1 MKHLSKFTLFS
12 INEGF
17 TNKDEIKEILE
28 DYLLELMDEGYDNS
42 KIELSSYVSQEDFQR
57 LKNGEEI
64 QALSTSSHMSKGSVP
79 FYEYV
84 VNLSKF
90 HSFDRILNAKKRI
103 KGDSNFLLW
112 SLTSRTSQVLRVD
125 EEVDESTQI
134 TIKFMYNKDKGASEP
149 EIVTEVNPELKKLG
163 YGFQIDQF
171 GKSYIWRKRLSKP
184 QVELPNEWFSKVRR
198 DGVYSLKTAHYP
210 ETQKMISEFFE
221 PKVQEEYKKLKLIFP
236 NLSEFVKKERGFEYR
251 ATSPSDKITVTI
263 YSNVPDKDNLTDTF
277 VDFELVYGIH
287 YWDRSL
293 SRY

>member
-28 DYLLELMDEGYDNS
+28 DYLLELIDEGYDNS
-42 KIELSSYVSQEDFQR
+42 KINLTSYVDSEDFQR
-57 LKNGEEI
+57 LKNGEE
-64 QALSTSSHMSKGSVP
+64 LRSLDTSSEMTQGSVP

-90 HSFDRILNAKKRI
+90 HSFNRILTAKKRI
-103 KGDSNFLLW
+103 KSDSNFLLW
-112 SLTSRTSQVLRVD
+112 SLTSITSQSLRVN

-134 TIKFMYNKDKGASEP
+134 TIKFMYNKDKAASEP
-149 EIVTEVNPELKKLG
+149 EIVTEVNPQLKKLE
-163 YGFQIDQF
+163 YRFQVDQF
-171 GKSYIWRKRLSKP
+171 GISYTWRKKFSK

-210 ETQKMISEFFE
+210 ETQKMISELFE

-236 NLSEFVKKERGFEYR
+236 NLSEFVKTERGFSYR
-251 ATSPSDKITVTI
+251 ANSPSDKISVEI
-263 YSNVPDKDNLTDTF
+263 YSKVPDKYNLTDKF
-277 VDFELVYGIH
+277 VDFELFYQVH

>member
-28 DYLLELMDEGYDNS
+28 DYLLELIDEGYENS
-42 KIELSSYVSQEDFQR
+42 KINLTSYVDPEDFQR
-57 LKNGEEI
+57 LKNGEEL
-64 QALSTSSHMSKGSVP
+64 QALSTSSYMSQGSVP
-79 FYEYV
+79 FYIYV

-90 HSFDRILNAKKRI
+90 HSFNRILNIKKRI

-112 SLTSRTSQVLRVD
+112 SLTSTTSQSLRVN

-163 YGFQIDQF
+163 YGFKVDQF
-171 GKSYIWRKRLSKP
+171 GRSYTWRKRFSK

-198 DGVYSLKTAHYP
+198 DGVYLLKTAHYT
-210 ETQKMISEFFE
+210 ETQKMISELFE

-236 NLSEFVKKERGFEYR
+236 NLSEFVKKERRFEYR
-251 ATSPSDKITVTI
+251 ATSTSDKISVEI
-263 YSNVPDKDNLTDTF
+263 YSNVPDKDNLTDKL
-277 VDFELVYGIH
+277 VDFELVYQVH
-287 YWDRSL
+287 YWDKSL
-293 SRY
+293 Y